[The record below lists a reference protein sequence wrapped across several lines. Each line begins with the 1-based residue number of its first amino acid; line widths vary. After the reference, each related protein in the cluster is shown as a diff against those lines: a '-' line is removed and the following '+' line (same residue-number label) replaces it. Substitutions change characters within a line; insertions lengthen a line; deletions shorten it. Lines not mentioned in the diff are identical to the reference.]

1 MAAPLLSEQEVAR
14 FEQDG
19 YLMVEGLLNEE
30 EIELL
35 QQTCRADDA
44 LRRAAMDVKDASGK
58 RTNLTLWNH
67 PGNDIY
73 GMIARS
79 ERVVLRMQQLLDDE
93 VYHYHT
99 KLSAKEPKVGGAWE
113 WHQDYGYWYNN
124 GCLLPTMASMF
135 LAIDEATIENG
146 CLQVLRGSHR
156 MGRINHDFVGE
167 QTGADPE
174 RVELAKQRFELKYCE
189 MAPGT
194 GLFFH
199 GNLLHR
205 SDANLSDRPRWGLI
219 HCYNTKTN
227 DPLIKH
233 HHPGYTPL
241 EMVPDSAILEV
252 GRTPIGQGVSFLVQN
267 EDRTSR
273 SIPD

>member
-1 MAAPLLSEQEVAR
+1 MSRLLLTEEELIR

-19 YLMVEGLLNEE
+19 YLMVEGLLDPEE
-30 EIELL
+30 AELL
-35 QQTCRADDA
+35 QRTCRADES
-44 LRRAAMDVKDASGK
+44 LQQAAMDVKDAAGK

-67 PGNDIY
+67 PGDDIY

-79 ERVVLRMQQLLDDE
+79 ERVVYRMQQLLAGE
-93 VYHYHT
+93 VYHYHS
-99 KLSAKEPKVGGAWE
+99 KLSAKEAKVGGAWE

-135 LAIDEATIENG
+135 LAVDEATKENG
-146 CLQVLRGSHR
+146 CMQVLRGSHQ
-156 MGRINHDFVGE
+156 MGRINHNFTGE
-167 QTGADPE
+167 QTGADLE
-174 RVELAKQRFELKYCE
+174 RVELAKQRFELEYCE

-199 GNLLHR
+199 GNLLHC
-205 SDANLSDRPRWGLI
+205 SDANLSDNPRWGLI
-219 HCYNTKTN
+219 CCYNTKTN
-227 DPLIKH
+227 DPMIPH

-241 EMVPDSAILEV
+241 EVVPDSAILDL
-252 GRTPIGQGVSFLVQN
+252 GGKSAGQTQQYLIQN

-273 SIPD
+273 SIIK